1 MTQLMH
7 EPLAETEGL
16 VLVCG
21 ERWTT
26 RGLRQLEQLAAF
38 YGVRVCVLALP
49 GMATATAA
57 LTAVLAASR
66 AERILLLAPG
76 RLAASDGAGS
86 CARPSKHFRL
96 QPLCCASLTVLHE
109 DNSIAYAGVSGIEAL
124 GTAPYVRVRRF
135 MAGMPAAMIEGGEGG
150 RSRAASVDCCLFTR
164 AALEALSGPNPI
176 AATRRGE
183 ETGLFIQLREA
194 GVAMHWLPVRMS
206 SRLRMRHELPTS
218 RPLAN
223 WWTAGACAPA

>member
-1 MTQLMH
+1 M
-7 EPLAETEGL
+7 A
-16 VLVCG
+16 
-21 ERWTT
+21 
-26 RGLRQLEQLAAF
+26 RQLRAAF
-38 YGVRVCVLALP
+38 ETL
-49 GMATATAA
+49 
-57 LTAVLAASR
+57 S
-66 AERILLLAPG
+66 E
-76 RLAASDGAGS
+76 
-86 CARPSKHFRL
+86 L

-164 AALEALSGPNPI
+164 AALEALSGPDPI

-194 GVAMHWLPVRMS
+194 GVAMHWLPVAHVFAAEDAPRVAHEQAVGELVDGWC
-206 SRLRMRHELPTS
+206 LR
-218 RPLAN
+218 
-223 WWTAGACAPA
+223 APPDRKGVTECVF